1 MGICDSSNDP
11 TPKQFETYN
20 NNSDYAIQRDA
31 KYFNQNLGNKN
42 SLILNNDVIVSDTN
56 ANIEANY
63 QKLKLLGKGS
73 FGEVWLVQHKVLGK
87 QFAMK
92 IIEKNPYIDVNQIV
106 NEINILKKLDHPNIL
121 KVVEFHLTND
131 KFYIITDYLP
141 EGELFDEIDK
151 KNIFSEREA
160 AYIIYQILSAIRYCH
175 KMRIVHRDVKPENIM
190 IMGRE
195 NGLLQVKLI

>member
-151 KNIFSEREA
+151 KHI
-160 AYIIYQILSAIRYCH
+160 
-175 KMRIVHRDVKPENIM
+175 
-190 IMGRE
+190 
-195 NGLLQVKLI
+195 